1 LRFNAVDNDPI
12 QLRVIVETCRQLLLR
27 INHPETVAHLTALA
41 ETYERKLQQLR
52 SRREGEPGP
61 RREP

>member
-1 LRFNAVDNDPI
+1 MDSDPI
-12 QLRVIVETCRQLLLR
+12 QLRAIVETCRQLLLR

-52 SRREGEPGP
+52 SRRESEPGL

>member
-1 LRFNAVDNDPI
+1 MDNDPI

-27 INHPETVAHLTALA
+27 INHPETVAHLTALT

-52 SRREGEPGP
+52 SRRESEPGP

>member
-1 LRFNAVDNDPI
+1 MDNDPV
-12 QLRVIVETCRQLLLR
+12 QLRMIVETCRQLLLR
-27 INHPETVAHLTALA
+27 INHPETVARLTALA
-41 ETYERKLQQLR
+41 ATYERKLQQLQ

>member
-1 LRFNAVDNDPI
+1 MDNDPL
-12 QLRVIVETCRQLLLR
+12 QLRVIVETCHQLLVR

-41 ETYERKLQQLR
+41 ETYERKLQRLQ

>member
-1 LRFNAVDNDPI
+1 MNNDPL

-27 INHPETVAHLTALA
+27 INHPESVAHLTALA